1 MRERAVGVTGVSLSL
16 VEWVPHSSLC
26 FVNACKRLEVAG
38 QGRGAGGRVGWHG
51 DVGRGCARGI
61 ATTDPELSDLIE
73 MEWGAQRI
81 INLYAAW
88 RSQLVD
94 ILKRFGM
101 TSIKQLRGRTD
112 CLIYQK

>member
-1 MRERAVGVTGVSLSL
+1 LVASGGLRTAYDVAKAIALGADAVVIGTAEL
-16 VEWVPHSSLC
+16 V
-26 FVNACKRLEVAG
+26 ALECIRCG
-38 QGRGAGGRVGWHG
+38 NCES
-51 DVGRGCARGI
+51 GRGCARGI
-61 ATTDPELSDLIE
+61 ATTDPELSKLIDV
-73 MEWGAQRI
+73 EWGAQRI

-112 CLIYQK
+112 CLVYQK